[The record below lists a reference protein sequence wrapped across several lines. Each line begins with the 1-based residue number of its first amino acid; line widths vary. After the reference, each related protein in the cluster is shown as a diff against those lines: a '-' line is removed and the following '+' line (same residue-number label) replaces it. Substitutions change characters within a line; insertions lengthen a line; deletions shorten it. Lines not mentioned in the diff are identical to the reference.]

1 MNQPASLRS
10 DRVAGIPWN
19 GWPTC
24 SGLGGRN
31 RLDYVADFPGMRP
44 ASSPPSFCPRQQ
56 RAIDEGD
63 GLRQPGDLGAKAEK
77 GGDLVR
83 CDFR

>member
-1 MNQPASLRS
+1 MNQPASLPS

-31 RLDYVADFPGMRP
+31 RLDYVADFTGMR
-44 ASSPPSFCPRQQ
+44 SPD
-56 RAIDEGD
+56 AV
-63 GLRQPGDLGAKAEK
+63 AA
-77 GGDLVR
+77 
-83 CDFR
+83 

>member
-1 MNQPASLRS
+1 MNQPASLPS

-31 RLDYVADFPGMRP
+31 RLDYVADFTGMRTK
-44 ASSPPSFCPRQQ
+44 
-56 RAIDEGD
+56 
-63 GLRQPGDLGAKAEK
+63 RQPKPFRQVDPPLTHTARRPTLPEDRSSLAEIHYIK
-77 GGDLVR
+77 L
-83 CDFR
+83 